1 MTVHAVTRHVAFS
14 VLRIGLLVGLAVAL
28 IMGLLP
34 AVLGVEAA
42 TF

>member
-1 MTVHAVTRHVAFS
+1 MTVHALTRQVAFS
-14 VLRIGLLVGLAVAL
+14 VLRIGLLVGLALTL